1 MQGSG
6 SSYIETL
13 NLKIQSDPIAR
24 EALAKLVD
32 QVEALTLSDLEKTNI
47 IAEQTRTIAR
57 LVEQKSVSDVS
68 ERYDRALKAIAEG
81 DKTLADEILG
91 EAIDDV
97 ELDLEKS
104 EKALQ
109 EQTQKAIELYIER
122 GALWFAS
129 DTDKALDAYQRV
141 VELDPSNLDAINQL
155 AQLHV
160 RIGNLSKAEDL
171 YQSLTQLTDDK
182 EWQAISY
189 GNLGLV
195 YQARGELDKAIEY
208 HEKALAI
215 SEALGRKEGMANQYG
230 NLGLVYRT
238 RGELDKAIEYYEKA
252 LAINEALG
260 RKEGVAIQYGNL
272 GLVYQTRGELD
283 KATEYHE
290 KALAIS
296 EALSLKEGVASQ
308 YGNIGNVY
316 QTRGELDKAIEYYEK
331 SLEIE
336 KALGRKEG
344 MASDYGNLGLVYQT
358 RGELD
363 KAKTVWEKSAALFLE
378 LGSPNYE
385 KVKMLLEELDNSL
398 VAD

>member
-215 SEALGRKEGMANQYG
+215 SEALSLKQ
-230 NLGLVYRT
+230 
-238 RGELDKAIEYYEKA
+238 
-252 LAINEALG
+252 
-260 RKEGVAIQYGNL
+260 GVARNYGNL